1 MVMTPT
7 DRTAMTGSELDAV
20 AWEFLASEFAGQ
32 IYADWPIDR
41 RLNAYLLHH
50 GPAEPL
56 TDGSIYDD
64 LLNRVM
70 SNIGPAVRS
79 GVLRSPGNEH
89 PANGSPTPL
98 GPSPLSDAAFE
109 RSDDPHGI

>member
-7 DRTAMTGSELDAV
+7 DRNAMTGCQLDAI

-50 GPAEPL
+50 GPAALL
-56 TDGSIYDD
+56 TDGSTYDD

-70 SNIGPAVRS
+70 SNIGAAVRS
-79 GVLRSPGNEH
+79 GVL
-89 PANGSPTPL
+89 
-98 GPSPLSDAAFE
+98 PSPSN
-109 RSDDPHGI
+109 

>member
-1 MVMTPT
+1 MTST
-7 DRTAMTGSELDAV
+7 DGNAMTGSQLDAT

-32 IYADWPIDR
+32 IYVDWPIDR

-50 GPAEPL
+50 GPAALL
-56 TDGSIYDD
+56 TDGSAYDD

-79 GVLRSPGNEH
+79 GVL
-89 PANGSPTPL
+89 
-98 GPSPLSDAAFE
+98 PSPSN
-109 RSDDPHGI
+109 

>member
-7 DRTAMTGSELDAV
+7 DRNAMTESQLDDT

-50 GPAEPL
+50 GPAALL
-56 TDGSIYDD
+56 TDGSTYDN

-70 SNIGPAVRS
+70 SNIGAAVR
-79 GVLRSPGNEH
+79 
-89 PANGSPTPL
+89 NGILPP
-98 GPSPLSDAAFE
+98 PSN
-109 RSDDPHGI
+109 

>member
-7 DRTAMTGSELDAV
+7 DRNAMTESQLDDT
-20 AWEFLASEFAGQ
+20 AWEFLASEFAGP

-50 GPAEPL
+50 GPAALL
-56 TDGSIYDD
+56 TDGSTYDD

-70 SNIGPAVRS
+70 SNIGAAVR
-79 GVLRSPGNEH
+79 
-89 PANGSPTPL
+89 NGILPP
-98 GPSPLSDAAFE
+98 PSN
-109 RSDDPHGI
+109 

>member
-1 MVMTPT
+1 MTST
-7 DRTAMTGSELDAV
+7 DGNAMTGSRLDAI

-50 GPAEPL
+50 GPAALL
-56 TDGSIYDD
+56 TDGSTYDD

-79 GVLRSPGNEH
+79 GVLP
-89 PANGSPTPL
+89 P
-98 GPSPLSDAAFE
+98 PSN
-109 RSDDPHGI
+109 